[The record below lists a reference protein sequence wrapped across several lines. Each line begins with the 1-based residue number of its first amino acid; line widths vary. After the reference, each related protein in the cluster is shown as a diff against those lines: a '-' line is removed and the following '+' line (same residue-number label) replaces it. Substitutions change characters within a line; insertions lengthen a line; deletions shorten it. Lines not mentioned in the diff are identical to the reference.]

1 AGARIWIQGSILM
14 VTDIEQFGRECQDL
28 YDGKSNRAS
37 LEPLEPE
44 LRITLEATDRAG
56 HMRADVEITPD
67 HLAQMHRIRF
77 DIDQSYLPDI
87 IDQCAAIV
95 TAHEVRGRPAATER
109 YLRSRSGGRE
119 CCSNCSYQTKP
130 LLPTPKS
137 QAITSSSPGLTEFK
151 RVGTARSRRE
161 PKVTMVE
168 LKLDGR
174 CLRAG

>member
-1 AGARIWIQGSILM
+1 MADPDLGSPSLTVAGLQLWVHGRESPESQDLYDGNWLRVTGHCSASGASIWIQGSILM

-95 TAHEVRGRPAATER
+95 TAHEVRGRPGATER
-109 YLRSRSGGRE
+109 
-119 CCSNCSYQTKP
+119 
-130 LLPTPKS
+130 
-137 QAITSSSPGLTEFK
+137 
-151 RVGTARSRRE
+151 
-161 PKVTMVE
+161 
-168 LKLDGR
+168 
-174 CLRAG
+174 